1 VLLLPEPSA
10 GHAVELNDVFFSYG
24 STRILSGVNLKVGY
38 GEAIAIMGRSGV
50 GKTTLLKIIAGIL
63 KPEKG
68 YVRVLGCI
76 TNTGCFNS
84 LRGRIAYIP
93 QNLGLVEGES
103 ALYNVLLAKAPSKP
117 LRFMAGLWGR
127 DDLSEALEALRMVG
141 LDGKAKSRVDRLSGG
156 ERQRVAIARAILQRA
171 EILLADEPVSNLD
184 LDTAEDIAK
193 LMVGLK
199 SKGLT
204 IIAVMHDKWL
214 TSKYFDK
221 IYLLDGGILREAV

>member
-1 VLLLPEPSA
+1 MPELSTDY
-10 GHAVELNDVFFSYG
+10 AVELKDVFFGYG

-38 GEAIAIMGRSGV
+38 GEAVAIMGKSGA
-50 GKTTLLKIIAGIL
+50 GKTTLLKIIAGLL
-63 KPEKG
+63 KPERG
-68 YVRVLGCI
+68 HVRVLGCI
-76 TNTGCFNS
+76 THTDCFNS

-127 DDLSEALEALRMVG
+127 DDLGEAFEALKMVG
-141 LDGKAKSRVDRLSGG
+141 LDGKARSRVDRLSGG

-171 EILLADEPVSNLD
+171 EVLLADEPVSSLD
-184 LDTAEDIAK
+184 LDTAEDIVRFMA
-193 LMVGLK
+193 GLK

-221 IYLLDGGILREAV
+221 IYLLDGGVLREAV